1 MAADEGIHV
10 LYGPAIREAIASGDV
25 DKMKEVEKQAEEHL
39 QEYGNISAAAEALK
53 VEIARAEQGG

>member
-1 MAADEGIHV
+1 MTNGSIRP
-10 LYGPAIREAIASGDV
+10 LYAVAIGEAVASGDV
-25 DKMKEVEKQAEEHL
+25 EKMKEVAKQAEEHL

>member
-1 MAADEGIHV
+1 MHV
-10 LYGPAIREAIASGDV
+10 LYGPAIRDAIASGDV
-25 DKMKEVEKQAEEHL
+25 DKMKDVAKQAEEHL